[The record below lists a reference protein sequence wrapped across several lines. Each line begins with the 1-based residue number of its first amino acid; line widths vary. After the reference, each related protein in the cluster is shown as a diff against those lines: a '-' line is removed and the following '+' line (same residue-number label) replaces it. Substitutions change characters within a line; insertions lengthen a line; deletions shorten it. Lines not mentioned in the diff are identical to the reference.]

1 MTLRLEKGRKYWY
14 EWSESLVR
22 EEEMEREKR
31 RGKKW
36 KETEVIKNK
45 WRVEVYKLE
54 GKEKEDYMKTIKWRK
69 ERNVGDMGD
78 RNFMRVGGRVYSV
91 DEAIKRGGEVSLKND
106 LKKRKYE
113 YVKSELRKMGY
124 EI

>member
-1 MTLRLEKGRKYWY
+1 
-14 EWSESLVR
+14 
-22 EEEMEREKR
+22 
-31 RGKKW
+31 
-36 KETEVIKNK
+36 
-45 WRVEVYKLE
+45 VEVYKLE

-113 YVKSELRKMGY
+113 YVKSELKKMGY